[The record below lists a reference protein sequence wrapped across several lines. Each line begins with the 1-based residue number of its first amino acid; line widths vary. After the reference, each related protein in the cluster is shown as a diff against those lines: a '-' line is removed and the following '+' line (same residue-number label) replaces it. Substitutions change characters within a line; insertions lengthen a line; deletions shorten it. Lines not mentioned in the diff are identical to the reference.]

1 MNNTMLSKFLTTI
14 DSDIYGFKS
23 VDLNARYAI
32 IDSYSNDELK
42 DLSKEFSLNVSELRA
57 ALKKAAKDLDKKDDT
72 EKVHKKN
79 SHIRHS
85 DNKEDDKEPTH
96 NKVHKVHKAS
106 EHDKKKVRRIIKNP
120 KPITH
125 TERRGHLD
133 GKNPPPPPPPPPV
146 LPPLTIDDVTIIAT
160 YKYKK

>member
-1 MNNTMLSKFLTTI
+1 MSNIILSKFLTLI
-14 DSDIYGFKS
+14 ESDLKEFKS
-23 VDLNARYAI
+23 IDLSTRYSV
-32 IDSYSNDELK
+32 IDSYGNDELQ
-42 DLSKEFSLNVSELRA
+42 DLSKEFSLSVSELRA
-57 ALKKAAKDLDKKDDT
+57 TLKKAAKDLDKKDDI

-79 SHIRHS
+79 SHIRHN

-96 NKVHKVHKAS
+96 SKVHKVHKAS

-125 TERRGHLD
+125 TEGRGHLD

>member
-1 MNNTMLSKFLTTI
+1 MSNIILSKFLTLI
-14 DSDIYGFKS
+14 ESDLKEFKS
-23 VDLNARYAI
+23 IDLSTRYSV
-32 IDSYSNDELK
+32 IDSYGNDELQ
-42 DLSKEFSLNVSELRA
+42 DLSKEFSLSVSELRA
-57 ALKKAAKDLDKKDDT
+57 TLKKEAKDLDKKDDI

-79 SHIRHS
+79 SHIRHN

-96 NKVHKVHKAS
+96 SKVHKVHKAS

-125 TERRGHLD
+125 TEGRGHLD